1 LFLFFALLILLVIK
15 PIINIFLYLWGGV
28 WYNEFWV
35 MMMIERYQTEAM
47 KQIWTDSHKYATWW
61 QVELA
66 VLAAYVQKGLIPQSD
81 YEQIKLHAR
90 NQIGE

>member
-1 LFLFFALLILLVIK
+1 
-15 PIINIFLYLWGGV
+15 
-28 WYNEFWV
+28 
-35 MMMIERYQTEAM
+35 MIERYQTEAM

-90 NQIGE
+90 INEQRIKELEAILHHDVIAFTRQISETLGEEKKW

>member
-1 LFLFFALLILLVIK
+1 
-15 PIINIFLYLWGGV
+15 
-28 WYNEFWV
+28 

-90 NQIGE
+90 INEQRIKELEAILHHDVIAFTRQI